1 MFDRKSFLIGILT
14 LSAAILCIGH
24 LQVSSPAHAA
34 ESVMEDDYQLI
45 TARTTQGNDGL
56 YVLDKRNNTVVLM
69 TWDAAKKS
77 IVPKDVKSL
86 DTLLGGQ

>member
-14 LSAAILCIGH
+14 LSAAILCVGH
-24 LQVSSPAHAA
+24 LQLNSTAHAA

-56 YVLDKRNNTVVLM
+56 YVLDKRNNLVLLM

-77 IVPKDVKSL
+77 ITPKDVKSL
-86 DTLLGGQ
+86 DLVLNGQ